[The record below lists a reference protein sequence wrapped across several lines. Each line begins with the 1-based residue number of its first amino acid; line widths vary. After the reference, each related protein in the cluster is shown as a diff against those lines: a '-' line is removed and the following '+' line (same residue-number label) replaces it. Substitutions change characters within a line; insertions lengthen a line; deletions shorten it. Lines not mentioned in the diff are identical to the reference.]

1 MNTHSDIMPTLI
13 DDVSDNVRRSLTSF
27 VEDGFKHNP
36 EGLSS
41 QMVESLTKGLHQ
53 SLLEA
58 GRLALESLI
67 QSFEEDRPQ
76 IQVNGRSLDR
86 SDTSEKTFLTLLG
99 EINLRRSLYYEKGKN
114 GSAKSSS
121 AFVPLDYAWDM
132 QGRYVTPEV
141 AEALL
146 YSCAEMVPE
155 SVSKLFAKITGIKP
169 SKTLTYDQIQ
179 KDGKRL
185 REYVNAHQK
194 TRWESVKVPSDTEV
208 FVASFDGGTLPMRK
222 GELEREKCSGKEG
235 TAMDKT
241 EKGETKDQSDGSSYK
256 NAMIG
261 SFSFYKSKEIFDN
274 SGDAKLCP
282 DRQKSHYIAK
292 MPEKKFIEF
301 KQEAT
306 FAVADLEK
314 HLPKEGVIKI
324 LLMDGARSLWSWA
337 REQEC
342 FEGYDW
348 LLDFYHATEHLS
360 KAADLI
366 FGKRSTK
373 AKKWYRK
380 WRGKLKHTEDA
391 VDGLIRS
398 MGRQIKRLKGK
409 RQQDAEKQRNYF
421 INNREM
427 MNYAIYVAEGL
438 PIGSGPVEA
447 ACKTIVKA
455 RMCQSG
461 MRWNK
466 ESGAN
471 VLNLRVL
478 TKSDE
483 WDKMW
488 PLYRDQSWALP
499 KVA

>member
-1 MNTHSDIMPTLI
+1 
-13 DDVSDNVRRSLTSF
+13 
-27 VEDGFKHNP
+27 
-36 EGLSS
+36 
-41 QMVESLTKGLHQ
+41 
-53 SLLEA
+53 
-58 GRLALESLI
+58 
-67 QSFEEDRPQ
+67 
-76 IQVNGRSLDR
+76 
-86 SDTSEKTFLTLLG
+86 
-99 EINLRRSLYYEKGKN
+99 
-114 GSAKSSS
+114 
-121 AFVPLDYAWDM
+121 
-132 QGRYVTPEV
+132 
-141 AEALL
+141 
-146 YSCAEMVPE
+146 
-155 SVSKLFAKITGIKP
+155 
-169 SKTLTYDQIQ
+169 
-179 KDGKRL
+179 
-185 REYVNAHQK
+185 
-194 TRWESVKVPSDTEV
+194 
-208 FVASFDGGTLPMRK
+208 
-222 GELEREKCSGKEG
+222 
-235 TAMDKT
+235 
-241 EKGETKDQSDGSSYK
+241 
-256 NAMIG
+256 MIG
-261 SFSFYKSKEIFDN
+261 SFSFYKTKEIFDN
-274 SGDAKLCP
+274 SGDSKLRP
-282 DRQKSHYIAK
+282 VRQKSHYIAK
-292 MPEKKFIEF
+292 MPEKNFTEF
-301 KQEAT
+301 KHEAT
-306 FAVADLEK
+306 FAVAEIEK

-366 FGKRSTK
+366 FGKGSTK
-373 AKKWYRK
+373 AKQWYRK

-391 VDGLIRS
+391 VNGLIRS
-398 MGRQIKRLKGK
+398 MGREIKRLKGK

-427 MNYAIYVAEGL
+427 MNYAIYVEEGL

-488 PLYRDQSWALP
+488 PLYREQSWALP